1 MSLIEESFKEIFP
14 SLEFDFDAG
23 IKYSGH
29 FNGYNANIR
38 LDKFRKK
45 LIINMSKQ
53 WRGVDREI
61 KKGLIQELL
70 CKMFKKKA
78 NTRSIDLYNIFI
90 KQVHLA
96 VPKTESHPVLE
107 TSFGRI
113 NDGYFYGMI
122 DQPNLV
128 LGEGLRTLGHYNYG
142 TDTITITKHLIDYP
156 DLLDYVMYHEV
167 LHKKQQFTSKNGR
180 HYHHTVEFRKKEKEF
195 PNSEEMEKR
204 LSGIIGKKKIKS
216 AFRRILFLD

>member
-78 NTRSIDLYNIFI
+78 NTTSIELYNIFI
-90 KQVHLA
+90 KQV
-96 VPKTESHPVLE
+96 SQPVVN
-107 TSFGRI
+107 RI
-113 NDGYFYGMI
+113 NSIIVRNYNHFFI
-122 DQPNLV
+122 AV
-128 LGEGLRTLGHYNYG
+128 ILGWIRTRYA
-142 TDTITITKHLIDYP
+142 K
-156 DLLDYVMYHEV
+156 
-167 LHKKQQFTSKNGR
+167 
-180 HYHHTVEFRKKEKEF
+180 
-195 PNSEEMEKR
+195 
-204 LSGIIGKKKIKS
+204 
-216 AFRRILFLD
+216 